1 MSSKDANLAYRLML
15 TNTTVEKLADMVI
28 WLDESGRYVFVNP
41 AATKLLGYSAE
52 ELAQLHVW
60 DIDPLFDEK
69 RWQEHWKDV
78 VERKS
83 FRLETVN
90 VSKTGDEVPIEVTVN
105 YVQFE
110 GRAFNCSI
118 VRDISERKRAE
129 AELRSLNE
137 RIRRLSLT
145 DALTNLPN
153 RRNFDMTLQ
162 NELERHAQSAKPL
175 SLVLLDVDAFKQ
187 FNDTYGHVRGDEA
200 LQAVA
205 ESLGQTEPVSSGTIA
220 RYGGEEFAVILPETP
235 LSLAV
240 KWAERSRLNIERM
253 AIAHASSPA
262 APHVTASFGVVTF
275 DDCREVTPMN
285 VLLAVDAA
293 LYEAKRR
300 GRNCVVGSSAQGGQ
314 NLSKDSRDTS
324 GY

>member
-1 MSSKDANLAYRLML
+1 MTAANENLAYRLML
-15 TNTTVEKLADMVI
+15 TNTTVDKLADMVI

-52 ELAQLHVW
+52 ELSQMHVW
-60 DIDPLFDEK
+60 DIDPLFDEQ

-78 VERKS
+78 VEQKS

-90 VSKTGDEVPIEVTVN
+90 VSKTGEEIPIEVTVN

-129 AELRSLNE
+129 AELRNLNE
-137 RIRRLSLT
+137 RIRRLSVT

-153 RRNFDMTLQ
+153 RRHFDTALQ
-162 NELERHAQSAKPL
+162 HELEHHARSGKPL
-175 SLVLLDVDAFKQ
+175 SMILLDVDAFKQ

-205 ESLGQTEPVSSGTIA
+205 DALRQTRSGSGATIA
-220 RYGGEEFAVILPETP
+220 RYGGEEFAVILPET
-235 LSLAV
+235 SLPSAV
-240 KWAERSRLNIERM
+240 EWAEQSRLNIERM
-253 AIAHASSPA
+253 AIAHASSPT
-262 APHVTASFGVVTF
+262 APHVTASFGVVTL
-275 DDCREVTPMN
+275 DDCRDVSPMN
-285 VLLAVDAA
+285 VLLAVDVS

-300 GRNCVVGSSAQGGQ
+300 GRNCVIGSSLQGEG
-314 NLSKDSRDTS
+314 NLSKGSRDAS
-324 GY
+324 GS